1 MDISFPERSL
11 TQYCGCCTVSQY
23 RKIVR
28 EYIRAS
34 EMLLELD
41 DLTEDEQELV
51 RNVLDRVSAGS
62 VEWTRS
68 PDIAD

>member
-1 MDISFPERSL
+1 M
-11 TQYCGCCTVSQY
+11 SQY